1 MKHRV
6 LWLSL
11 LLPIFMGRS
20 SSPLATSV
28 STTRSYNGTA
38 SVGDFFTMT
47 VDPVAYTLAYTD
59 LSNGDSGTISYQ
71 VNSDGTY
78 QLDDPNHNLVGA
90 YEIPNNAL
98 LVEAT
103 NTGPDH
109 DAPAIILAMQTASIS
124 VPKWA
129 SHNYDYMQFG
139 SGAGGVEVGF
149 IAADGQGNVSTTAYW
164 PLGALSQGARAFHR
178 GGFSGRSLQ
187 QDASGTFLRLPD
199 NDGDSHYVF
208 GTGTGTLALDTPNG
222 AILGFKKAA
231 SKDFDP
237 SFAGTYKGIYY
248 QKTGAKTDQ
257 GNFETGTPSLGDA
270 TIVIDATGQVSTKD
284 SRGNLLLEAMLT
296 PVADAAYLYGADK
309 LQDPCFGLFTFRV
322 ITANSQNDVF
332 VTFMDRGVLFSSFK
346 ANLPWGPGSTY
357 DYLYG
362 VGLR

>member
-1 MKHRV
+1 MRNRV

-20 SSPLATSV
+20 PSPRVTSV
-28 STTRSYNGTA
+28 YATRSYNGTA
-38 SVGDFFTMT
+38 SVRAFFTIT
-47 VDPVAYTLAYTD
+47 LHTVAYTLTYTD

-78 QLDDPNHNLVGA
+78 QLDDPNRNLVAA
-90 YEIPNNAL
+90 YEIPNYAL

-103 NTGPDH
+103 NTGPNH
-109 DAPAIILAMQTASIS
+109 DSPALIMAVQAANIS

-129 SHNYDYMQFG
+129 SHNYNYVQFSTG
-139 SGAGGVEVGF
+139 LGGVEVGF
-149 IAADGQGNVSTTAYW
+149 IATDAQGNVSTTAYW

-178 GGFSGRSLQ
+178 GGFSSRSLL
-187 QDASGTFLRLPD
+187 QDASGTFLRLPA

-208 GTGTGTLALDTPNG
+208 GTGGETLALDTSNG
-222 AILGFKKAA
+222 AILGFRKAA
-231 SKDFDP
+231 RKDFDP

-248 QKTGAKTDQ
+248 QKTAAQTGLD
-257 GNFETGTPSLGDA
+257 NFETGTPSLGDA
-270 TIVIDATGQVSTKD
+270 TMVVGAGGQVDLKD
-284 SRGNLLLEAMLT
+284 PRGNSLLEATLT

-322 ITANSQNDVF
+322 STANSQNDVF

-346 ANLPWGPGSTY
+346 ANLPWGPSTTY

-362 VGLR
+362 VALR